1 MLSGYFGMSLDE
13 LVKDM
18 DVQNVKYILGKWCK
32 MVCYAAL
39 PYEAPP
45 PKLPFLFSSFP
56 TGNSKKGGK
65 KHPVK
70 QGVFCKFKIR

>member
-32 MVCYAAL
+32 MVCYVAL

-45 PKLPFLFSSFP
+45 QSCLSFFLLFLRE
-56 TGNSKKGGK
+56 T
-65 KHPVK
+65 VK
-70 QGVFCKFKIR
+70 RAEKNTL